1 MPTLINE
8 GKKADKGRNKRVITS
23 NQRQS
28 VMLVD
33 GMALLF
39 RAYFATASSGY
50 IRRTKAGIP
59 TNAIYGFI
67 RYFWDAVQNF
77 DPSHV
82 VCCWDL
88 SGTTFR
94 GEQFAAYKGNRPD
107 APDDLIPQ
115 FAIIRDVMDSLGV
128 PNISA
133 KGYEADDCIG
143 TLADQFSKDMD
154 VMVLSGDNDL
164 LQLVS
169 DRTTVIIMKKGH
181 GNYKAYTPETLYEEK
196 QLHPRQIIDVK
207 ALMGDTS
214 DNYPGVKGIGE
225 KTAIKLVQEFGSVDG
240 ILDNLDQVTKSVRAK
255 IEADMEMLH
264 LSRKL
269 AEIHCCVPV
278 ACSLDICEL
287 SLDQQQVITKFEELE
302 MKSLCSMMG
311 VAIS

>member
-1 MPTLINE
+1 MTANE
-8 GKKADKGRNKRVITS
+8 
-23 NQRQS
+23 QRQS

-50 IRRTKAGIP
+50 IRRTKAGVP

-67 RYFWDAVQNF
+67 RYFWDAVQTFN
-77 DPSHV
+77 PTHV

-88 SGTTFR
+88 GGGTFR
-94 GEQFAAYKGNRPD
+94 GQQFAAYKCNRPD

-115 FAIIRDVMDSLGV
+115 FSMIRDVMDSLGV

-133 KGYEADDCIG
+133 EGYEADDCIG
-143 TLADQFSKDMD
+143 TLADQFGREMD

-181 GNYKAYTPETLYEEK
+181 GNYMVYTPESLYEEK
-196 QLHPRQIIDVK
+196 QLRPRQIIDVK

-225 KTAIKLVQEFGSVDG
+225 KTAIKLVQEYESVEG
-240 ILDNLDQVTKSVRAK
+240 ILENLDQLSKSVRAK
-255 IEADMEMLH
+255 IEADLDMLH

-278 ACSLDICEL
+278 ACSLDVCQL
-287 SLDQQQVITKFEELE
+287 SLDHHQVISKFEELE
-302 MKSLCSMMG
+302 MKSLCSLMG
-311 VAIS
+311 LAIG